1 MTGWTQDELAAIGE
15 AEELQIAPAQ
25 GDGTLRRA
33 TAIWV
38 TRVGD
43 EIFIRSYRGHD
54 GRWFQAAQQ
63 SHEAEI
69 SAGGVRKRVRFIAID
84 DAETQEAIDEAYR
97 SKYGRYGARYIDP
110 MIAEAARGTTLAL
123 VPLGGDA

>member
-1 MTGWTQDELAAIGE
+1 MAGWTQDELAAIGK

-33 TAIWV
+33 TPIWV
-38 TRVGD
+38 VRVGD
-43 EIFIRSYRGHD
+43 AIFIRSYRGQN

-63 SHEAEI
+63 SHEGEI
-69 SAGGVRKRVRFIAID
+69 SAGGVRKRVRFIDTD
-84 DAETQEAIDEAYR
+84 DAKTQEAIDEAYR

-110 MIAEAARGTTLAL
+110 MLSTTARGTTLVL
-123 VPLGGDA
+123 MPIDSDA

>member
-1 MTGWTQDELAAIGE
+1 MAGWTQDELAAVAE

-43 EIFIRSYRGHD
+43 EIFIRSYRGQN
-54 GRWFQAAQQ
+54 GRWFQAAR
-63 SHEAEI
+63 EGREGEV
-69 SAGGVRKRVRFIAID
+69 SAGGVRKRVRFIDTD

-97 SKYGRYGARYIDP
+97 SKYGRYGARYIGP
-110 MIAEAARGTTLAL
+110 MVADAERATTLAL
-123 VPLGGDA
+123 VPLRGDA